1 MALSGNLGFVP
12 LDEVLRLL
20 TRSDQRGS
28 VDVRGEDI
36 RGRIFIGKKGV
47 SLATTAEDRDLHKHL
62 VNSGYVDDTF
72 LRKVVSGE
80 ATFSDLHDRE
90 SSIIDLIREIT
101 IESLYNLTAK
111 GATFEVSEGATSP
124 YGSTRPFELE
134 AILDDCRRRADE
146 WATVHEVIADMDST
160 IRMNRDPGDREEIKI
175 NREAWRLL
183 CELGSGASVSVMAE
197 RLGTTDFWI
206 AKVAAEM
213 ADQKLLVLT
222 DAFVETETPIAEVT
236 ADVEEARNPDESW
249 WVEPQ
254 AEEQVADPS
263 VAAVDEEQEDAP
275 SEPVKDSRFGHFVRA
290 ALQEPVAPVEES
302 FTDAVP
308 ESFAPAATESFAPSA
323 PEAEA
328 AGDVYDET
336 PVFEPVDETE
346 DVEEDT
352 EAFLEKVFSQLEV
365 NGQADVEEEGHGLL
379 RRRRMGSVLKEI
391 DED

>member
-1 MALSGNLGFVP
+1 
-12 LDEVLRLL
+12 
-20 TRSDQRGS
+20 
-28 VDVRGEDI
+28 
-36 RGRIFIGKKGV
+36 
-47 SLATTAEDRDLHKHL
+47 
-62 VNSGYVDDTF
+62 
-72 LRKVVSGE
+72 
-80 ATFSDLHDRE
+80 
-90 SSIIDLIREIT
+90 
-101 IESLYNLTAK
+101 
-111 GATFEVSEGATSP
+111 
-124 YGSTRPFELE
+124 
-134 AILDDCRRRADE
+134 
-146 WATVHEVIADMDST
+146 MDST

-183 CELGSGASVSVMAE
+183 CELGSGASVSLMAE

-222 DAFVETETPIAEVT
+222 EAISETEAPITEVT
-236 ADVEEARNPDESW
+236 ADVEEVRDANESW

-254 AEEQVADPS
+254 AEEPVADPS
-263 VAAVDEEQEDAP
+263 VASVDEEQEAAP

-290 ALQEPVAPVEES
+290 TLQQPVAPVEES
-302 FTDAVP
+302 FADAVTESFAPAAPEGFAPAAP
-308 ESFAPAATESFAPSA
+308 ESFAPAAPESFAPTA

-328 AGDVYDET
+328 AGDVDDET

-391 DED
+391 DEN

>member
-1 MALSGNLGFVP
+1 VALSGNLGFVP

-101 IESLYNLTAK
+101 IESLYNLTSK

-183 CELGSGASVSVMAE
+183 CELGSGASVSLMAE

-222 DAFVETETPIAEVT
+222 EAIEETEAPISEVT
-236 ADVEEARNPDESW
+236 AAVEEVRDANESW

-254 AEEQVADPS
+254 AEEPVTDPS
-263 VAAVDEEQEDAP
+263 VASVDEEQEAAP

-290 ALQEPVAPVEES
+290 TLQEPVAPVEES
-302 FTDAVP
+302 FADAVT
-308 ESFAPAATESFAPSA
+308 ESFAPAAPESFAPTA

-328 AGDVYDET
+328 AGDVSDEA
-336 PVFEPVDETE
+336 PVFAPVDETE

-352 EAFLEKVFSQLEV
+352 EAFLEKVFSELEV

-391 DED
+391 DEN

>member
-1 MALSGNLGFVP
+1 
-12 LDEVLRLL
+12 
-20 TRSDQRGS
+20 
-28 VDVRGEDI
+28 
-36 RGRIFIGKKGV
+36 
-47 SLATTAEDRDLHKHL
+47 
-62 VNSGYVDDTF
+62 
-72 LRKVVSGE
+72 
-80 ATFSDLHDRE
+80 
-90 SSIIDLIREIT
+90 
-101 IESLYNLTAK
+101 
-111 GATFEVSEGATSP
+111 
-124 YGSTRPFELE
+124 
-134 AILDDCRRRADE
+134 

-222 DAFVETETPIAEVT
+222 DTSAETEAAPIAEVT
-236 ADVEEARNPDESW
+236 PDVEEARNPNESW

-263 VAAVDEEQEDAP
+263 VASVEEEQEAAP

-290 ALQEPVAPVEES
+290 ALQEPVAPVEDS
-302 FTDAVP
+302 FADAVT
-308 ESFAPAATESFAPSA
+308 ESFAPAAPETFAPAA

-328 AGDVYDET
+328 AEDVYDET
-336 PVFEPVDETE
+336 PVFAPVDEVE

-391 DED
+391 DEN

>member
-1 MALSGNLGFVP
+1 
-12 LDEVLRLL
+12 
-20 TRSDQRGS
+20 
-28 VDVRGEDI
+28 
-36 RGRIFIGKKGV
+36 
-47 SLATTAEDRDLHKHL
+47 
-62 VNSGYVDDTF
+62 
-72 LRKVVSGE
+72 
-80 ATFSDLHDRE
+80 
-90 SSIIDLIREIT
+90 
-101 IESLYNLTAK
+101 
-111 GATFEVSEGATSP
+111 
-124 YGSTRPFELE
+124 
-134 AILDDCRRRADE
+134 LDDCRRRADE

-183 CELGSGASVSVMAE
+183 CELGSGASVSLMAE

-222 DAFVETETPIAEVT
+222 EAISETEAPITEVT
-236 ADVEEARNPDESW
+236 ADVEEVRDANESW

-254 AEEQVADPS
+254 AEEPVADSS
-263 VAAVDEEQEDAP
+263 VASVHEEAEAAP

-290 ALQEPVAPVEES
+290 TLQEPVAPVEES
-302 FTDAVP
+302 FADAVT
-308 ESFAPAATESFAPSA
+308 ESFAPAAPESFAPTA

-336 PVFEPVDETE
+336 PVFEPVDEAE

-391 DED
+391 DEN